1 MDELYERLLRDME
14 LALDRLAKRVPPPQ
28 WIRLYGDRF
37 AFRYVERTAQQAI
50 IQKLARIITGLRA
63 AHLLLRYGLVQEEA
77 VIHRVLGDLIED
89 VLFLSYGILKDD
101 LKEKLFE
108 SYLTDFYQEEFDNPE
123 SPLDSTQKRSPVPRR
138 KIQAYLARADPTIGN
153 PSHNQEV
160 ARTLHQA
167 FSGFVHA
174 ASVQILD
181 MYGGNPP
188 HFHVH
193 GMLGTPRMAEYERD
207 IWNYFERGMA
217 DFVIAAGILGDLELQ
232 RRLLSQK
239 EQFDAESERIR
250 T

>member
-1 MDELYERLLRDME
+1 MDELYEQLLRDME
-14 LALDRLAKRVPPPQ
+14 MALNRLAKRVPPPQ
-28 WIRLYGDRF
+28 WIRLFGERF
-37 AFRYVERTAQQAI
+37 AFRYVERTAEQAI

-63 AHLLLRYGLVQEEA
+63 AYLLLRHGLVQEEA

-89 VLFLSYGILKDD
+89 VLFLAYGILNND
-101 LKEKLFE
+101 LTERLHE

-123 SPLDSTQKRSPVPRR
+123 NPLGSTQKRSSVPRR
-138 KIQAYLARADPTIGN
+138 KIQAYLARADLRIGN

-160 ARTLHQA
+160 FRTLHQA

-188 HFHVH
+188 HFHVR
-193 GMLGTPRMAEYERD
+193 GMLGTPRMPEYERD

-217 DFVIAAGILGDLELQ
+217 DFVIAAGVLGDRELQ
-232 RRLLSQK
+232 QILLSQK
-239 EQFDAESERIR
+239 EKFDADSQRIR

>member
-1 MDELYERLLRDME
+1 MDELYEQLLRDME
-14 LALDRLAKRVPPPQ
+14 QALDRLTKRVPAPQ
-28 WIRLYGDRF
+28 WIRLFGERF

-63 AHLLLRYGLVQEEA
+63 AHLILRHGFVQEEA

-89 VLFLSYGILKDD
+89 VLFLSYGILKND
-101 LKEKLFE
+101 LKEKLHE
-108 SYLTDFYQEEFDNPE
+108 SYLADFYQEDFADPNNPLA
-123 SPLDSTQKRSPVPRR
+123 SIQKRTPVSRR
-138 KIQAYLARADPTIGN
+138 KIQAYLARADTKIGN

-160 ARTLHQA
+160 FRAIQQV

-188 HFHVH
+188 HFHVR
-193 GMLGTPRMAEYERD
+193 GMLGTPRMREYERD

-217 DFVIAAGILGDLELQ
+217 DFVIAAAVLGDPELQ
-232 RRLLSQK
+232 QQLWSQK
-239 EQFDAESERIR
+239 QNFDVESERIR